1 MYLPRL
7 CFAEELSPSN
17 TRASEPEKGGRT
29 KVGQRAPFLLSL
41 VILRAVPLRFTL
53 AEI

>member
-17 TRASEPEKGGRT
+17 TRASEPEKKEDELRSDNT
-29 KVGQRAPFLLSL
+29 SFFLSL
-41 VILRAVPLRFTL
+41 V
-53 AEI
+53 

>member
-29 KVGQRAPFLLSL
+29 KVGQHEPFPLSRI
-41 VILRAVPLRFTL
+41 ILRGARFRFAL